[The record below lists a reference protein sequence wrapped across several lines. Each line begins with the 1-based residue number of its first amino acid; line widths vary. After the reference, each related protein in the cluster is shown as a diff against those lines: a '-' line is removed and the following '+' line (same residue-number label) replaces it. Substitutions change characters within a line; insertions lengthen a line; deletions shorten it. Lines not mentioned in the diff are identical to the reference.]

1 MNKTFTL
8 IVGDAVA
15 YDDMMTFTRIAYV
28 REFPTAEQAIMA
40 GEQAL
45 QDGFDS
51 WCIRELF
58 DGQLILPQQ
67 TAQEAA

>member
-1 MNKTFTL
+1 MSKKFTL
-8 IVGDAVA
+8 IVGDAST
-15 YDDMMTFTRIAYV
+15 YDDVMNFTRIAYV
-28 REFPTAEQAIMA
+28 REFPTAEQAIIA

-58 DGQLILPQQ
+58 HGELILPQQ
-67 TAQEAA
+67 TA

>member
-1 MNKTFTL
+1 MSKTFTL
-8 IVGDAVA
+8 IVGDSST
-15 YDDMMTFTRIAYV
+15 YDDVMNFTSIAYV
-28 REFPTAEQAIMA
+28 REFPTAEQALMA

-67 TAQEAA
+67 TAQEAV

>member
-1 MNKTFTL
+1 MSKTFTL
-8 IVGDAVA
+8 IVGDSST
-15 YDDMMTFTRIAYV
+15 YDDVMNFTEIAYV
-28 REFPTAEQAIMA
+28 REFTSAEQAIMA

-58 DGQLILPQQ
+58 HGEFILPQQ
-67 TAQEAA
+67 TA